1 VQMMKFAL
9 KLANLMCFTDVKV
22 NTYAKRKRKK
32 KWHFFHLLEQ
42 NNTITCFFD
51 SFTIIFASN
60 LIHILNDTI
69 KYTINHY

>member
-1 VQMMKFAL
+1 
-9 KLANLMCFTDVKV
+9 MCFTEVKV
-22 NTYAKRKRKK
+22 NTYAKRKSKK
-32 KWHFFHLLEQ
+32 KWHFFYLLEQ